1 MFVSI
6 VLFIISIVFMILAII
21 ISKAVKEINAG
32 LQEADT
38 AFDEL
43 DSKKGRIIQFF
54 TKPFGSKKIVGNA
67 RLILWDSKN
76 IVRKVHHFN
85 FAIGI
90 VSILCFIDVIWS
102 VIRLIKN

>member
-54 TKPFGSKKIVGNA
+54 TKPWQQKNRRQCTTYIMGLKEHCSKSTPFQFCYRDRIN
-67 RLILWDSKN
+67 SMF
-76 IVRKVHHFN
+76 H
-85 FAIGI
+85 
-90 VSILCFIDVIWS
+90 
-102 VIRLIKN
+102 